1 MGICFADIKKPAC
14 ITFKFTK
21 EWLNYIWNISCNCS
35 SAFHQPP
42 LAHLILRLLLS
53 VNSDLLW
60 NKEMR
65 QVYTKHRGGGGGSV
79 LHVPSKLNMLQFFLF
94 IAIKPFYSHNLS
106 WQEWHSLLYG
116 KMGLWSPKKEQFAFW
131 KTKNMGQ
138 RLKTYT
144 ALNQSA
150 YDK

>member
-1 MGICFADIKKPAC
+1 MGICFADINKPAC

-65 QVYTKHRGGGGGSV
+65 QVYTKHRGGGGVQYFMCHPNLICFSSFCLLPLNHFTVTTSLGKSDTHFYMEKWV
-79 LHVPSKLNMLQFFLF
+79 YDLQKKNNLHF
-94 IAIKPFYSHNLS
+94 
-106 WQEWHSLLYG
+106 G
-116 KMGLWSPKKEQFAFW
+116 KRKIWV
-131 KTKNMGQ
+131 
-138 RLKTYT
+138 RDLKHTQ
-144 ALNQSA
+144 L
-150 YDK
+150 

>member
-21 EWLNYIWNISCNCS
+21 EWLHYIWNISCNCS

-42 LAHLILRLLLS
+42 LAHLTLRLLLS

-65 QVYTKHRGGGGGSV
+65 QVYTKHRGGGGCHPNLICFSSFC
-79 LHVPSKLNMLQFFLF
+79 LLPLNHFTVTTSLG
-94 IAIKPFYSHNLS
+94 KSDTHFYM
-106 WQEWHSLLYG
+106 E